1 MIDQFIEAAKEGLTE
16 DIEQLLKQD
25 PELLQ
30 GMREN
35 GETPLIVALYHG
47 KQAVVQQL
55 ISYGV
60 AISAHEAA
68 AIGELETLQ
77 FLLNEKPSLISECSY
92 DGWTP
97 LHLSAFFGSYET
109 AEFLIQQ
116 GANVNA
122 ISTNN
127 NQNYPLHAAAAGRK
141 YPLVKLLLEHGA
153 NVNAQQMG
161 GWTALHQAVENY
173 DIEMVN
179 LLLAFGADREIV
191 QDNGETPIHIAEKK
205 EYEEIEK
212 KLKASKED

>member
-16 DIEQLLKQD
+16 DIEQMLKQD
-25 PELLQ
+25 PALLQ

-77 FLLNEKPSLISECSY
+77 FLLNERPSLISEYSF

-127 NQNYPLHAAAAGRK
+127 TQNHPLHAAAAGRK
-141 YPLVKLLLEHGA
+141 YHVMKLLLEHGA
-153 NVNAQQMG
+153 HANAQQID

-173 DIEMVN
+173 DVEMVN
-179 LLLAFGADREIV
+179 LLLEFGANGEIAR
-191 QDNGETPIHIAEKK
+191 DNGETPIHVAQKK

-212 KLKASKED
+212 RLRASKEE